1 MAGCEWEKSLFISHP
16 LPASRHPPGG
26 LGASMHRHFDKDIEE
41 IKDLLLRMGAMVED
55 AISESIRALL
65 ERDTS
70 LAEEVIRNDDRID
83 QMELEIDRRTLELMA
98 KMQPAA
104 VDLRFVAAMMKITP
118 ELERIA
124 DLAQDVCER
133 VIELNREPALK
144 AMIAIPR
151 LAQDAQAMVRQSLDA
166 FVRADGNLAR
176 RVIAQDDSIDQQ
188 TEQSFRELL
197 TYMLEDPRNISRAIR
212 LTFVGKY
219 FERMADGATNI
230 CEMVVYL
237 AEGKM
242 IKHATGM
249 LNNG

>member
-1 MAGCEWEKSLFISHP
+1 
-16 LPASRHPPGG
+16 
-26 LGASMHRHFDKDIEE
+26 MHRHFDNDIEQ
-41 IKDLLLRMGAMVED
+41 IKDLLLRMGAMAED

-65 ERDTS
+65 ERDTA

-118 ELERIA
+118 ELERIG

-133 VIELNREPALK
+133 AIELNREPQLK

-151 LAQDAQAMVRQSLDA
+151 LATDAQTMVRKALDA
-166 FVRADGNLAR
+166 FVRSDGNLAR
-176 RVIAQDDSIDQQ
+176 EVIAMDDSIDQQ

-212 LTFVGKY
+212 LTFIGKY

-237 AEGKM
+237 VEGKM
-242 IKHATGM
+242 IKHVHEANRAG
-249 LNNG
+249 